1 MKVAKKRNAADVQH
15 AAAIFKALGH
25 PERLR
30 IVCEI
35 ADSRVCT
42 QTELVQ
48 RLGRPQSTL
57 ARHLAVLRSLGLVNG
72 EREGH
77 EVPLMLSGSVS
88 QELLD
93 AACGWIHSAEGKARA
108 FNGLLALDQENT

>member
-1 MKVAKKRNAADVQH
+1 MKVAQKRNPADVH
-15 AAAIFKALGH
+15 YAAAIFKALGH

-35 ADSRVCT
+35 AESRVCT

-57 ARHLAVLRSLGLVNG
+57 ARHLAVLRALGLVNG
-72 EREGH
+72 ARDGQ
-77 EVPLMLSGSVS
+77 EVPLVLSGSVS

-93 AACGWIHSAEGKARA
+93 AVCNWIHSAEGKARA
-108 FNGLLALDQENT
+108 FNGLLALDQEST